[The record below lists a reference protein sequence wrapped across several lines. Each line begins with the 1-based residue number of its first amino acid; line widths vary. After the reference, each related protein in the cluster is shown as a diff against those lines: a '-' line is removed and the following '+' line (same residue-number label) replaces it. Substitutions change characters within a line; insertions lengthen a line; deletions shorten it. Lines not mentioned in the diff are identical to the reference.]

1 MNMDFQKLLE
11 ITKASRGVRYTILI
25 ILLIAFLMIRSIVLT
40 IEMWFVRKSI
50 ERRVTL
56 ANATNAYRIL
66 KKKLGVSMVNHPK
79 TWAQYRNMFYKIN
92 QSDEVPSE
100 LKEKLKQRLI
110 KRGLYINN
118 MRIID
123 NYKGRQ

>member
-1 MNMDFQKLLE
+1 MNIDLQGLLAAAK
-11 ITKASRGVRYTILI
+11 TFPQFGYTGLF
-25 ILLIAFLMIRSIVLT
+25 ILLIAFLMIRSIILT

-50 ERRVTL
+50 ERQVTL
-56 ANATNAYRIL
+56 ANAMRAYKLL

-79 TWAQYRNMFYKIN
+79 TWATYRNMFYKIN

-110 KRGLYINN
+110 KKGLYINN

-123 NYKGRQ
+123 NYKGR